1 MSRETAKT
9 TRQSGM
15 TLVEVLIVMAILAGL
30 LLLAGPFAGKII
42 RRSQL
47 VAAHSSLRQV
57 LATARLQAVKR
68 GSNVVVLV
76 SLTPENK
83 LRLVT
88 FQDRANDEA
97 SPLPADEDTA
107 AGNFKQD
114 TFAGNTAA
122 NEPTLGD
129 ITLPSTVVVWKHG
142 GTVHDMTVGVAFDN
156 YTTTPPDS
164 TLTNR
169 IAFLP
174 TGGIAPPEDTDS
186 EPPTTSGGRG
196 IYFADQSG
204 KNYFRITVDSELS
217 GRLRVD
223 KYQAGTEY
231 CSNQAGS
238 GSCPSGW
245 TWY

>member
-1 MSRETAKT
+1 MSRRAARRLSEA
-9 TRQSGM
+9 GM

-30 LLLAGPFAGKII
+30 LLLVAPVAGKII

-47 VAAHSSLRQV
+47 VAAHSTLRQV

-76 SLTPENK
+76 SLSPENK
-83 LRLVT
+83 LRFVT
-88 FQDRANDEA
+88 FQDRAKDETN
-97 SPLPADEDTA
+97 PLPADEQTA

-114 TFAGNTAA
+114 SGFASGPATS
-122 NEPTLGD
+122 EPTLGD
-129 ITLPSTVVVWKHG
+129 VLLPSTVVVWKQG
-142 GTVHDMTVGVAFDN
+142 GTKNDMVAGVAFDN
-156 YTTTPPDS
+156 YAGDS

-174 TGGIAPPEDTDS
+174 TGGIAPPEDTVNS
-186 EPPTTSGGRG
+186 VAPTSGGGRG

-204 KNYFRITVDSELS
+204 RNFFRVTVDSELA
-217 GRLRVD
+217 GKLRVD
-223 KYQAGTEY
+223 KFQAGQGY
-231 CSNQAGS
+231 V
-238 GSCPSGW
+238 PSGW